1 MKLNAGKK
9 LKIFCDFDGTASK
22 NDVWLNSL
30 GKFIIDKPA
39 HNDLIEKFVAGEIST
54 RECIK
59 MELDLIENF
68 DLELFNEYI
77 SQEQLDPYF
86 TEFYNFCNKRNYG
99 IFIVSEGFD
108 KYIQKMLN
116 DNNLDIPYYCN
127 ILNIETD
134 GKLSCSFPHSDENC
148 THCGVSKRNV
158 LINNTND
165 LDGEVSV
172 YIGDGVTDYCAVNYA
187 DIVFAKDKLASYC
200 WKRNITYFEFKT
212 FFDVMNKIEKLETKN
227 RIKHRQEA
235 KLKRRDVLMGG

>member
-1 MKLNAGKK
+1 MK
-9 LKIFCDFDGTASK
+9 TA
-22 NDVWLNSL
+22 
-30 GKFIIDKPA
+30 
-39 HNDLIEKFVAGEIST
+39 HM
-54 RECIK
+54 R
-59 MELDLIENF
+59 
-68 DLELFNEYI
+68 
-77 SQEQLDPYF
+77 
-86 TEFYNFCNKRNYG
+86 
-99 IFIVSEGFD
+99 
-108 KYIQKMLN
+108 
-116 DNNLDIPYYCN
+116 
-127 ILNIETD
+127 
-134 GKLSCSFPHSDENC
+134 
-148 THCGVSKRNV
+148 VSKRNV